1 MRTNANQ
8 KVHKPRR
15 DPYKMMLRTA
25 GILAAIVVVGLG
37 VFFGCRYLIES
48 EYLTAVSQ
56 VEQQNAQGKIEFDK
70 TMDTLRNN
78 RAAQLD
84 PDTGEITV
92 RELGSWVKEIDGATW
107 RIAEEAAAAPE
118 NTRMITVE
126 RNALLTGGMMLV
138 NAWHALPDVYF
149 TSQVENEL
157 VSVGNASNWKIPARN
172 ANVRVYPVAFD
183 ALAAALADATAKELK
198 HFTAWEGYRTND
210 DQSALFTA
218 RAEKLSSKYSGDTL
232 IQETKKYVN
241 YPGTSEYQTGMSFI
255 LRLYDSKDAAV
266 NNLVFQES
274 EQGKWFTGN
283 SWRYGLVFRF
293 PTKDYPNSAWEDKSY
308 KTGISTEMNLYRYV
322 GKAHAAAMT
331 VMGYCLEEYVEF
343 LIDHPHFSIYEGD
356 KLLYEIYRIPSDMA
370 RESYDLIVPNPASDY
385 QASFDNMGGIVMA
398 YAYN

>member
-8 KVHKPRR
+8 KVHKPKR
-15 DPYKMMLRTA
+15 DPYRVMLRLT
-25 GILAAIVVVGLG
+25 GILAIIVVVGLG

-48 EYLTAVSQ
+48 EYLTTVSR
-56 VEQQNAQGKIEFDK
+56 VEQANAEGKMEFDAR
-70 TMDTLRNN
+70 MSTLRNN
-78 RAAQLD
+78 TAAQLD

-92 RELGSWVKEIDGATW
+92 RELGTWEKAIDGVQW
-107 RIAEEAAAAPE
+107 RVSEEAAAAPE
-118 NTRMITVE
+118 NTRVITVE
-126 RNALLTGGMMLV
+126 RNALLLGGMMLV

-149 TSQVENEL
+149 TSQVESEL
-157 VSVGNASNWKIPARN
+157 VSIGNASNWKIAARN
-172 ANVRVYPVAFD
+172 ANVRVYPVAYD
-183 ALAAALADATAKELK
+183 ALAAALTDATAQELK
-198 HFTAWEGYRTND
+198 YYTAWEGYRTND

-218 RAEKLSSKYSGDTL
+218 RAEKLSGKYSGDTL

-266 NNLVFQES
+266 NNLVYQKS
-274 EQGKWFTGN
+274 DQVKWFTSN
-283 SWRYGLVFRF
+283 SWKYGLIFRF
-293 PTKDYPNSAWEDKSY
+293 PTKDFPNSAWEDKSY

-331 VMGYCLEEYVEF
+331 VMGLCLEEYVEF
-343 LIDHPHFSIYEGD
+343 LLQHPHFSIYAD
-356 KLLYEIYRIPSDMA
+356 DALQYEVYRIPSDMA
-370 RESYDLIVPNPASDY
+370 SESYDLVVPNPAGDY